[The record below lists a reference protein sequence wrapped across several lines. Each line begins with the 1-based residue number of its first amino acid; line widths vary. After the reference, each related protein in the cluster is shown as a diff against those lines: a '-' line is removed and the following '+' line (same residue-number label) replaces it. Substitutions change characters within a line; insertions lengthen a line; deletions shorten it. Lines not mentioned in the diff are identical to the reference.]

1 MATLKLE
8 IVTPEGRAYSDD
20 VAMVVL
26 PSIEGEIG
34 VYPAHVPLMTQLSP
48 GELRIVKDG
57 KTTEFVVGTGFIEVT
72 GDGVSVLTDSAIGEE
87 EIDENAT
94 EEAIKRAQAALKDKN
109 LSSDDTAEVEAS
121 LARSLSQIRFKRRRK
136 HTKCS
141 AGRRLPNSVIACA
154 KRLGPHPLEK

>member
-48 GELRIVKDG
+48 GELRITKDG

-72 GDGVSVLTDSAIGEE
+72 GDSVSVLTDSALGEE
-87 EIDENAT
+87 QIDENAT
-94 EEAIKRAQAALKDKN
+94 EEAIKRAQAALRDKN

-121 LARSLSQIRFKRRRK
+121 LARSLAQIRFKRRRQ
-136 HTKCS
+136 H
-141 AGRRLPNSVIACA
+141 
-154 KRLGPHPLEK
+154 

>member
-34 VYPAHVPLMTQLSP
+34 VYPAHVPLMTQLLP

-57 KTTEFVVGTGFIEVT
+57 KTTELVVGTGFIEVT
-72 GDGVSVLTDSAIGEE
+72 GDSVSVLTDSAVGEE
-87 EIDENAT
+87 QIDESAT
-94 EEAIKRAQAALKDKN
+94 EEAIKRAQAALRDKN

-121 LARSLSQIRFKRRRK
+121 LARSLAQIRFKRRK
-136 HTKCS
+136 QH
-141 AGRRLPNSVIACA
+141 
-154 KRLGPHPLEK
+154 

>member
-48 GELRIVKDG
+48 GELRIIKDG
-57 KTTEFVVGTGFIEVT
+57 KTTELVVGTGFIEVT
-72 GDGVSVLTDSAIGEE
+72 ADSVSVLTDSALGEE
-87 EIDENAT
+87 QIDENAT
-94 EEAIKRAQAALKDKN
+94 EGAIKRAQAALRDKN
-109 LSSDDTAEVEAS
+109 LSSDDTAEVEAA
-121 LARSLSQIRFKRRRK
+121 LARSVAQIRFKRRRQ
-136 HTKCS
+136 H
-141 AGRRLPNSVIACA
+141 
-154 KRLGPHPLEK
+154 

>member
-48 GELRIVKDG
+48 GELRITKDG

-72 GDGVSVLTDSAIGEE
+72 GDRVSVLTDSALGEE

-109 LSSDDTAEVEAS
+109 LSSEDTAEVEAS
-121 LARSLSQIRFKRRRK
+121 LARSLAQIRFKRRRQ
-136 HTKCS
+136 H
-141 AGRRLPNSVIACA
+141 
-154 KRLGPHPLEK
+154 

>member
-1 MATLKLE
+1 LKLE

-57 KTTEFVVGTGFIEVT
+57 KTKELVVGTGFIEVT
-72 GDGVSVLTDSAIGEE
+72 GDSVSVLTDSALGEE

-109 LSSDDTAEVEAS
+109 LSADDTTEVEAA
-121 LARSLSQIRFKRRRK
+121 LARSMAQIRFKRRRQ
-136 HTKCS
+136 H
-141 AGRRLPNSVIACA
+141 
-154 KRLGPHPLEK
+154 

>member
-72 GDGVSVLTDSAIGEE
+72 GDSVSVLTDSALGEE

-94 EEAIKRAQAALKDKN
+94 EEAIKRAQAALRDKN

-121 LARSLSQIRFKRRRK
+121 LARSLAQIRFKRRRQ
-136 HTKCS
+136 H
-141 AGRRLPNSVIACA
+141 
-154 KRLGPHPLEK
+154 

>member
-72 GDGVSVLTDSAIGEE
+72 ADSVSVLTDSALEDE
-87 EIDENAT
+87 QIDEAT
-94 EEAIKRAQAALKDKN
+94 TQDAINRAQAALKDKN
-109 LSSDDTAEVEAS
+109 LASDEAAEVEAS
-121 LARSLSQIRFKRRRK
+121 LARALAQIRFKRRR
-136 HTKCS
+136 H
-141 AGRRLPNSVIACA
+141 GQ
-154 KRLGPHPLEK
+154 H

>member
-57 KTTEFVVGTGFIEVT
+57 KTTEMVVGTGFIEVT
-72 GDGVSVLTDSAIGEE
+72 ADSVSVLTDSALEDQQ
-87 EIDENAT
+87 IDEAST
-94 EEAIKRAQAALKDKN
+94 QDAINRAQAALRDKN
-109 LSSDDTAEVEAS
+109 LASEEAAEVEAS
-121 LARSLSQIRFKRRRK
+121 LARALAQIRFKRRRQGQ
-136 HTKCS
+136 H
-141 AGRRLPNSVIACA
+141 
-154 KRLGPHPLEK
+154 

>member
-48 GELRIVKDG
+48 GELRITKDG

-72 GDGVSVLTDSAIGEE
+72 GDSVSVLTDSALGEE
-87 EIDENAT
+87 EIDETTT
-94 EEAIKRAQAALKDKN
+94 EEAIKRAQAALRDKN
-109 LSSDDTAEVEAS
+109 LSADDTAEVEAS
-121 LARSLSQIRFKRRRK
+121 LARSLAQIRFKRRRQ
-136 HTKCS
+136 
-141 AGRRLPNSVIACA
+141 R
-154 KRLGPHPLEK
+154 

>member
-48 GELRIVKDG
+48 GELRILKDG
-57 KTTEFVVGTGFIEVT
+57 KTTELVVGTGFIEVT
-72 GDGVSVLTDSAIGEE
+72 GDSVSVLTDSALGEA
-87 EIDENAT
+87 EIDENGT
-94 EEAIKRAQAALKDKN
+94 EEAIRRAQAALRDKN
-109 LSSDDTAEVEAS
+109 LSSEDTAEVEAS
-121 LARSLSQIRFKRRRK
+121 LARSLAQIRFKRRRQ
-136 HTKCS
+136 H
-141 AGRRLPNSVIACA
+141 
-154 KRLGPHPLEK
+154 

>member
-48 GELRIVKDG
+48 GELRITKDG

-72 GDGVSVLTDSAIGEE
+72 GDSVSVLTDSALGEE
-87 EIDENAT
+87 QIDENAT

-109 LSSDDTAEVEAS
+109 LSSEDTAEVEAS
-121 LARSLSQIRFKRRRK
+121 LARSLAQIRFKRRRQ
-136 HTKCS
+136 H
-141 AGRRLPNSVIACA
+141 
-154 KRLGPHPLEK
+154 

>member
-34 VYPAHVPLMTQLSP
+34 VYPAHVPLMTQLAP

-57 KTTEFVVGTGFIEVT
+57 KTTEMVVGTGFIEVT
-72 GDGVSVLTDSAIGEE
+72 ADSVSVLTDSALEDQQ
-87 EIDENAT
+87 IDEAST
-94 EEAIKRAQAALKDKN
+94 QDAINRAQAALRDKT
-109 LSSDDTAEVEAS
+109 LASDEAAEVEAS
-121 LARSLSQIRFKRRRK
+121 LARALAQIRFKRRRQ
-136 HTKCS
+136 H
-141 AGRRLPNSVIACA
+141 
-154 KRLGPHPLEK
+154 